1 MNPNERNILVL
12 TSIAHLLTHFF
23 VLIFPALMMPITRDL
38 GLKLETV
45 IPIGFLLYIL
55 YGALAIPAGF
65 LSDLLGGR
73 WIMSAGL
80 FLSGCGFFA
89 AGFAQSTEALFI
101 SFGIVGIGCAAY
113 HPAGLALL
121 SKGIRQRGK
130 ALGING
136 LCGNIGI
143 ALSPFAAGILNY
155 FYGWKTTLFII
166 GFLGIVSGL
175 LCLLVT
181 ISVDRDS
188 DAQKSNSIK
197 KKEALTAIL
206 ILCIVLIFSGL
217 LYRGFTIILPSFME
231 IKLQNILAK
240 FQDFFSFLQK
250 STSTTETKTLIATT
264 ITSCVYLIG
273 MWGQILGG
281 KVADRF
287 ELRRAYLTFFTLAM
301 PFLICIIF
309 LEGWFLV
316 IAAGGFAFFTLG
328 MQPIENSLVAM
339 ITPPRWRSISYGVK
353 FTLVFG
359 VGAFA
364 VKMVSITVEKY
375 NLDSV
380 IYLLV
385 AMLSMVI
392 LTIILLILF
401 TRKTHLQ
408 HVSESD

>member
-1 MNPNERNILVL
+1 MNSNEKRILLL

-23 VLIFPALMMPITRDL
+23 VLIFPALMMPMILDL
-38 GLKLETV
+38 GLEMGKV
-45 IPIGFLLYIL
+45 IPIGLLLYIL
-55 YGALAIPAGF
+55 YGALAIPCGF
-65 LSDLLGGR
+65 LSDHFGGR
-73 WIMSAGL
+73 WVMSGGL
-80 FLSGCGFFA
+80 FLAGCGFIA
-89 AGFAQSTEALFI
+89 AGFSQSVETLFI
-101 SFGIVGIGCAAY
+101 SFGIVGIGCSAY

-143 ALSPFAAGILNY
+143 ALSPFAAGMLNY
-155 FYGWKTTLFII
+155 LYGWKSTLFII
-166 GFLGIVSGL
+166 GFLGLLSGL
-175 LCLLVT
+175 LCLVVT
-181 ISVDRDS
+181 FSVDRDT
-188 DAQKSNSIK
+188 DAQKGNSINK
-197 KKEALTAIL
+197 TEALTAII

-231 IKLQNILAK
+231 IKLQNILAQ

-250 STSTTETKTLIATT
+250 STATPETKTLIATS

-287 ELRRAYLTFFTLAM
+287 ELRKAYLTFFSLAM
-301 PFLICIIF
+301 PFLLCITF
-309 LEGWFLV
+309 LDGWFLV
-316 IAAGGFAFFTLG
+316 MAAGGFAFFTLG

-364 VKMVSITVEKY
+364 VKLVSIIVEKY

-380 IYLLV
+380 IYLLIGF
-385 AMLSMVI
+385 LSLVI
-392 LTIILLILF
+392 LTIVLLIFF
-401 TRKTHLQ
+401 TRKTPLQ
-408 HVSESD
+408 HVHNSD